1 MSTLGD
7 QIKAARK
14 EKRLSLRELASQMGV
29 TVAAVSQWETGV
41 SNPSNKNRAK
51 LATILQIPAS
61 DLLEVYTEMPA
72 PGTATD
78 ILSGRRDMRSSA
90 SRHSAG
96 SLTVPLHSAPGLTP
110 FPLTDEPLP
119 VWQNRHLGAGL
130 LNIERRVVG
139 AVPRSEYLR
148 YAEFSFALE
157 IMHDDMSP
165 AFERRDVAVINPDRS
180 VIPGDDV
187 LLVKDYTEKGSDPFS
202 GQLRRLVKETD
213 THWIVR
219 QFNPAKEYKLAKEEW
234 PRALHVAGK
243 RSR

>member
-1 MSTLGD
+1 M
-7 QIKAARK
+7 
-14 EKRLSLRELASQMGV
+14 
-29 TVAAVSQWETGV
+29 
-41 SNPSNKNRAK
+41 
-51 LATILQIPAS
+51 
-61 DLLEVYTEMPA
+61 
-72 PGTATD
+72 
-78 ILSGRRDMRSSA
+78 
-90 SRHSAG
+90 
-96 SLTVPLHSAPGLTP
+96 
-110 FPLTDEPLP
+110 
-119 VWQNRHLGAGL
+119 

-148 YAEFSFALE
+148 YAEYSFALE
-157 IMHDDMSP
+157 IMSDDMSP

-187 LLVKDYTEKGSDPFS
+187 LLVKDYTEKGGDPFS
-202 GQLRRLVKETD
+202 GQLRRLVKETN